1 MASKDLLAECKD
13 SRVAANVWPSCRHCN
28 VGLLFLHGHPGKWAW
43 VQELGHLSYF
53 HLVDNKPMDTE
64 CRTYRCSHLSSHA
77 ILIKHILKFH
87 QLCLCLIIMAL
98 ILKDSLLGSG
108 YLYTPK
114 VKCILMRNLQIM
126 KHHWQSGFFVH
137 DPVSS
142 LSLWSDAHRI
152 PAHVFKNSG
161 NSFKKIIK
169 SNWIPI
175 KIPSLSYG
183 CYSVSPTHHSSVY
196 WTTYL
201 PISSYTPF
209 ARIESR
215 QIAETRAYVV
225 VWNEEPL
232 REIKFHHCLTVRVK
246 HQGGRAGQV

>member
-1 MASKDLLAECKD
+1 MGGGDQANLHHCSVTRQQQPGSYLAYI
-13 SRVAANVWPSCRHCN
+13 P
-28 VGLLFLHGHPGKWAW
+28 
-43 VQELGHLSYF
+43 
-53 HLVDNKPMDTE
+53 
-64 CRTYRCSHLSSHA
+64 
-77 ILIKHILKFH
+77 LKTG
-87 QLCLCLIIMAL
+87 AYY
-98 ILKDSLLGSG
+98 GS
-108 YLYTPK
+108 
-114 VKCILMRNLQIM
+114 VI
-126 KHHWQSGFFVH
+126 